1 MAGSAC
7 VDNRCPLRRIP
18 RRVNPPKRELT
29 WGTYGAFE
37 GPNAAAIAARLN
49 EEEVMTRYVRLL
61 VVPAL
66 VLAAACGRDEKPMDD
81 ALKNDLSLAS
91 SMQPYQ
97 PQQFV
102 SPMEQGYAGYGYGQY
117 AQQPNGYAYPS
128 APQPVAQRRIYR
140 APASSSGASSAGTAR
155 TGTQVVK
162 NTKRDA
168 IIGGVAGAAIGA
180 VTSRDKLKGA
190 VLGGVAGSVLGAVIG
205 NNVDVKKIPF

>member
-1 MAGSAC
+1 
-7 VDNRCPLRRIP
+7 
-18 RRVNPPKRELT
+18 
-29 WGTYGAFE
+29 
-37 GPNAAAIAARLN
+37 
-49 EEEVMTRYVRLL
+49 MTRYVKML

-102 SPMEQGYAGYGYGQY
+102 SPMEQGYAGYGYAQY
-117 AQQPNGYAYPS
+117 GQQPNGYYPT

-140 APASSSGASSAGTAR
+140 APAASSGRSASTGTAGT

-190 VLGGVAGSVLGAVIG
+190 VIGGVAGSVLGAVIG

>member
-1 MAGSAC
+1 M
-7 VDNRCPLRRIP
+7 
-18 RRVNPPKRELT
+18 
-29 WGTYGAFE
+29 
-37 GPNAAAIAARLN
+37 
-49 EEEVMTRYVRLL
+49 L

-66 VLAAACGRDEKPMDD
+66 MLAAACGRDDKTPMDE

-102 SPMEQGYAGYGYGQY
+102 SPMEQGYAGYGYGPY
-117 AQQPNGYAYPS
+117 AQQPNGYYYPS

-140 APASSSGASSAGTAR
+140 APASSSSGTYSTGTAR
-155 TGTQVVK
+155 TGTRVVK

-180 VTSRDKLKGA
+180 VTTRDKLKGA

>member
-1 MAGSAC
+1 
-7 VDNRCPLRRIP
+7 
-18 RRVNPPKRELT
+18 
-29 WGTYGAFE
+29 
-37 GPNAAAIAARLN
+37 
-49 EEEVMTRYVRLL
+49 MTRSVKML

-66 VLAAACGRDEKPMDD
+66 VLAAACGRDQKPMDD

-102 SPMEQGYAGYGYGQY
+102 SPMEQGYAGYGYG
-117 AQQPNGYAYPS
+117 AVRAAAVTATTRR

-140 APASSSGASSAGTAR
+140 APAARSSGTSSTGTAR

-180 VTSRDKLKGA
+180 VTLARQAQGCGDRRCRRQRARRGDRQQRGREEDSILSTLVRSDTSMTER
-190 VLGGVAGSVLGAVIG
+190 GVRVSGRRVPHCTGRL
-205 NNVDVKKIPF
+205 P

>member
-1 MAGSAC
+1 MRNS
-7 VDNRCPLRRIP
+7 V
-18 RRVNPPKRELT
+18 K
-29 WGTYGAFE
+29 
-37 GPNAAAIAARLN
+37 
-49 EEEVMTRYVRLL
+49 ML
-61 VVPAL
+61 VVPSL
-66 VLAAACGRDEKPMDD
+66 MLAAACGRNDKQMDE
-81 ALKNDLSLAS
+81 ALRNDLSLAS

-102 SPMEQGYAGYGYGQY
+102 SPMEQGYGYAPGYGQY
-117 AQQPNGYAYPS
+117 APQAPNGYYPS

-140 APASSSGASSAGTAR
+140 APASSSGGTYSTGTAR
-155 TGTQVVK
+155 TGTRVVK

>member
-1 MAGSAC
+1 VAQ
-7 VDNRCPLRRIP
+7 D
-18 RRVNPPKRELT
+18 
-29 WGTYGAFE
+29 
-37 GPNAAAIAARLN
+37 AAAIAARPN
-49 EEEVMTRYVRLL
+49 EEEAMTRYVKML

-117 AQQPNGYAYPS
+117 A
-128 APQPVAQRRIYR
+128 PQPVAQRRIYR
-140 APASSSGASSAGTAR
+140 APAARSSGTASTGTAAG
-155 TGTQVVK
+155 GTQVVK

-180 VTSRDKLKGA
+180 VTTRDKLKGA

>member
-1 MAGSAC
+1 MVAAFSGPR
-7 VDNRCPLRRIP
+7 NRRG
-18 RRVNPPKRELT
+18 ES
-29 WGTYGAFE
+29 GAAQR
-37 GPNAAAIAARLN
+37 GRKSMRNS
-49 EEEVMTRYVRLL
+49 VKML

-66 VLAAACGRDEKPMDD
+66 VLAGACGRNDKPMDD

-102 SPMEQGYAGYGYGQY
+102 SPMEQGYAGAGYGQ
-117 AQQPNGYAYPS
+117 AVQQPNGYMYPT
-128 APQPVAQRRIYR
+128 APQPVSQRRIYR
-140 APASSSGASSAGTAR
+140 APASSSGTYSTGAS
-155 TGTQVVK
+155 TGTRVVK

-190 VLGGVAGSVLGAVIG
+190 VIGGVAGSVLGAVLG

>member
-1 MAGSAC
+1 
-7 VDNRCPLRRIP
+7 
-18 RRVNPPKRELT
+18 
-29 WGTYGAFE
+29 
-37 GPNAAAIAARLN
+37 
-49 EEEVMTRYVRLL
+49 MTRYVKML

-102 SPMEQGYAGYGYGQY
+102 SPVEQGYGGYGYGQY
-117 AQQPNGYAYPS
+117 AQQPNGYYYPA

-140 APASSSGASSAGTAR
+140 APAASSGRSASTGTAGT

-180 VTSRDKLKGA
+180 VTTRDKLKGA
-190 VLGGVAGSVLGAVIG
+190 VIGGIAGSVLGAVIG
-205 NNVDVKKIPF
+205 NNVDLKKIPF

>member
-1 MAGSAC
+1 MRNS
-7 VDNRCPLRRIP
+7 V
-18 RRVNPPKRELT
+18 K
-29 WGTYGAFE
+29 
-37 GPNAAAIAARLN
+37 
-49 EEEVMTRYVRLL
+49 ML

-66 VLAAACGRDEKPMDD
+66 VLAAACGRDNKPMDES
-81 ALKNDLSLAS
+81 LRNDLSLAS

-102 SPMEQGYAGYGYGQY
+102 SPMEMGYNGYGYPQQY
-117 AQQPNGYAYPS
+117 APQPSGYYYPQ
-128 APQPVAQRRIYR
+128 APQPVAQRIYR
-140 APASSSGASSAGTAR
+140 ASAPRASSGTYSAGTAR
-155 TGTQVVK
+155 TGTTVVK

>member
-1 MAGSAC
+1 MAP
-7 VDNRCPLRRIP
+7 D
-18 RRVNPPKRELT
+18 
-29 WGTYGAFE
+29 
-37 GPNAAAIAARLN
+37 AAAIAARLN
-49 EEEVMTRYVRLL
+49 EEEAMTRYVKML

-117 AQQPNGYAYPS
+117 AQQPNGYYPT

-140 APASSSGASSAGTAR
+140 APAASSGRSASTGTAGT

-190 VLGGVAGSVLGAVIG
+190 VIGGVAGSVLGAVIG

>member
-1 MAGSAC
+1 MAQ
-7 VDNRCPLRRIP
+7 D
-18 RRVNPPKRELT
+18 
-29 WGTYGAFE
+29 
-37 GPNAAAIAARLN
+37 AAAIAARLN
-49 EEEVMTRYVRLL
+49 EEEAMTRYVKML

-117 AQQPNGYAYPS
+117 AQQPNGYYPT

-140 APASSSGASSAGTAR
+140 APAASSSRSASTGTAGT

-190 VLGGVAGSVLGAVIG
+190 VIGGVAGSVLGAVIG

>member
-1 MAGSAC
+1 
-7 VDNRCPLRRIP
+7 
-18 RRVNPPKRELT
+18 
-29 WGTYGAFE
+29 
-37 GPNAAAIAARLN
+37 
-49 EEEVMTRYVRLL
+49 MTRYVKML

-66 VLAAACGRDEKPMDD
+66 VLAAACGRDQKPLDD

-102 SPMEQGYAGYGYGQY
+102 SPMEQGYAGYGYGQPY
-117 AQQPNGYAYPS
+117 AQQPNGYYPM

-140 APASSSGASSAGTAR
+140 APASSSAGTYSTGTAR
-155 TGTQVVK
+155 TGTRVVK

-180 VTSRDKLKGA
+180 VTTRDKLKGA
-190 VLGGVAGSVLGAVIG
+190 VIGGVAGSVLGAVIG
-205 NNVDVKKIPF
+205 NNVDLKKIPY

>member
-1 MAGSAC
+1 
-7 VDNRCPLRRIP
+7 
-18 RRVNPPKRELT
+18 
-29 WGTYGAFE
+29 
-37 GPNAAAIAARLN
+37 
-49 EEEVMTRYVRLL
+49 MTRYVKML

-117 AQQPNGYAYPS
+117 AQQPNGYYPN
-128 APQPVAQRRIYR
+128 AAQPVAQRRIYR
-140 APASSSGASSAGTAR
+140 APAASSGTYSAGRAS
-155 TGTQVVK
+155 TGTRTVK

-180 VTSRDKLKGA
+180 VTTRDKLKGA
-190 VLGGVAGSVLGAVIG
+190 VIGGVAGSVLGAVIG
-205 NNVDVKKIPF
+205 NNVDLKKIPF

>member
-1 MAGSAC
+1 
-7 VDNRCPLRRIP
+7 
-18 RRVNPPKRELT
+18 
-29 WGTYGAFE
+29 
-37 GPNAAAIAARLN
+37 
-49 EEEVMTRYVRLL
+49 MTRYVKML

-66 VLAAACGRDEKPMDD
+66 VFAAACGRDQKPMDD

-117 AQQPNGYAYPS
+117 AQQPNAYYPS

-140 APASSSGASSAGTAR
+140 APASSAGTYSTGRAS
-155 TGTQVVK
+155 TGTRVVK

-180 VTSRDKLKGA
+180 VTTRDKLKGA
-190 VLGGVAGSVLGAVIG
+190 VIGGVAGSVLGAVIG
-205 NNVDVKKIPF
+205 NNVDLKKIPF

>member
-1 MAGSAC
+1 MHKS
-7 VDNRCPLRRIP
+7 V
-18 RRVNPPKRELT
+18 T
-29 WGTYGAFE
+29 
-37 GPNAAAIAARLN
+37 
-49 EEEVMTRYVRLL
+49 LL

-66 VLAAACGRDEKPMDD
+66 VLAAACGRNDKQMDE
-81 ALKNDLSLAS
+81 ALRNDLSLAS

-102 SPMEQGYAGYGYGQY
+102 SPMEQGYAGYGYGQPY
-117 AQQPNGYAYPS
+117 AQQPNGYVYPA

-140 APASSSGASSAGTAR
+140 APARASSGTYSTGSAS
-155 TGTQVVK
+155 TGTRVVK

-190 VLGGVAGSVLGAVIG
+190 VLGGVAGSVLGAVLG

>member
-1 MAGSAC
+1 
-7 VDNRCPLRRIP
+7 
-18 RRVNPPKRELT
+18 
-29 WGTYGAFE
+29 
-37 GPNAAAIAARLN
+37 
-49 EEEVMTRYVRLL
+49 MTRFVKML

-102 SPMEQGYAGYGYGQY
+102 SPMEQGYAGYGYAGQY
-117 AQQPNGYAYPS
+117 AQQQPYGYYPS

-190 VLGGVAGSVLGAVIG
+190 VIGGVAGSVLGAVIG

>member
-1 MAGSAC
+1 
-7 VDNRCPLRRIP
+7 
-18 RRVNPPKRELT
+18 
-29 WGTYGAFE
+29 
-37 GPNAAAIAARLN
+37 
-49 EEEVMTRYVRLL
+49 MTRYVKML

-117 AQQPNGYAYPS
+117 AQQPNGYYPT

-140 APASSSGASSAGTAR
+140 APAASSAGTYSTGTAR
-155 TGTQVVK
+155 TGTRVVK

-168 IIGGVAGAAIGA
+168 IIGGVAGA

-190 VLGGVAGSVLGAVIG
+190 VIGGVAGSVLGAVIG
-205 NNVDVKKIPF
+205 NNVDLKKIPF

>member
-1 MAGSAC
+1 MDMRNS
-7 VDNRCPLRRIP
+7 V
-18 RRVNPPKRELT
+18 K
-29 WGTYGAFE
+29 
-37 GPNAAAIAARLN
+37 
-49 EEEVMTRYVRLL
+49 ML

-66 VLAAACGRDEKPMDD
+66 VLAAACGQKDTPMDE

-91 SMQPYQ
+91 SMQPYA

-117 AQQPNGYAYPS
+117 AQQPAGYYPA

-140 APASSSGASSAGTAR
+140 APASTSGTYSTGTAR
-155 TGTQVVK
+155 TGTRVIK

-190 VLGGVAGSVLGAVIG
+190 VIGGVAGSVLGAVLG